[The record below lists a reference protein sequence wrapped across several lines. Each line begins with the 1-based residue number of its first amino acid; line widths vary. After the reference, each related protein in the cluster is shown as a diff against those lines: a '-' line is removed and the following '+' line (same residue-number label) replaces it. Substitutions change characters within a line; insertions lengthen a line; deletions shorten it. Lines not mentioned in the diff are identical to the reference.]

1 MAAPQGIYHSG
12 SKDYLGDKATMLS
25 SRWTQK
31 QQNRS
36 PRFKH
41 EKRVL
46 WFDFFNFFWDWGH
59 FFIACLKNII
69 CTKQYFCC
77 LLLIL
82 PYQPKTRTESL
93 ILTKMHWQNLF
104 LQHLKLGC
112 ASQNAL
118 TKSFFATA
126 ETGMCEPKC
135 MKLGCVRC
143 PLALFFS
150 SFPLAA
156 SNWKFAADRAEQLHL
171 S

>member
-25 SRWTQK
+25 SRWTHK
-31 QQNRS
+31 QQNTS

-112 ASQNAL
+112 ASQNVWNWDVWDAL
-118 TKSFFATA
+118 WRSSSVLFPSLPLIGSLLP
-126 ETGMCEPKC
+126 TGRNNCTF
-135 MKLGCVRC
+135 LNT
-143 PLALFFS
+143 L
-150 SFPLAA
+150 
-156 SNWKFAADRAEQLHL
+156 
-171 S
+171 